1 MATRTDSITWTG
13 VLIRLAA
20 SLLLVFLT
28 WNAEG
33 WSYYHWTIDPLL
45 RGVRSF
51 SAIKFLAGALLI
63 AAWVVFLQAT
73 RRSIGLT
80 GTLLVAAIIGGV
92 IWLLISSG
100 MVSASSG
107 RGIARV
113 VLIGLSVVLAVGMSW
128 SHFSKRITG
137 QADTDV
143 VD

>member
-1 MATRTDSITWTG
+1 MPASDSITWGG
-13 VLIRLAA
+13 VLVRLLA
-20 SLLLVFLT
+20 SLVLVFLT

-33 WSYYHWTIDPLL
+33 WSYYHWAIQPLL
-45 RGVRSF
+45 EGAGNF

-73 RRSIGLT
+73 RRSIGLM
-80 GTLLVAAIIGGV
+80 GAVLVAAIAGGV

-100 MVSASSG
+100 LVTANSG
-107 RGIARV
+107 RGLARV
-113 VLIGLSVVLAVGMSW
+113 VLIAISVILAVGMSW
-128 SHFSKRITG
+128 SHMSKRLTG

>member
-1 MATRTDSITWTG
+1 MATETISWRG
-13 VLIRLAA
+13 VLVRLVAA
-20 SLLLVFLT
+20 LVLVFAT

-33 WSYYHWTIDPLL
+33 WSYYHWTVEPLL
-45 RGVRSF
+45 RGAGNF
-51 SAIKFLAGALLI
+51 SPIMFLAGAVLV

-73 RRSIGLT
+73 RRSIGLM
-80 GTLLVAAIIGGV
+80 GALLVAAISGGV

-100 MVSASSG
+100 IVSATSG

-113 VLIGLSVVLAVGMSW
+113 VLIGLSLVLAVGMSW
-128 SHFSKRITG
+128 SHMSRRITG

>member
-1 MATRTDSITWTG
+1 MPATESISWGG
-13 VLIRLAA
+13 VLVRLLA

-33 WSYYHWTIDPLL
+33 WSYYHWTIEPLL
-45 RGVRSF
+45 RGTGNF
-51 SAIKFLAGALLI
+51 SALKFLAGALLV

-73 RRSIGLT
+73 RRSIGLM
-80 GTLLVAAIIGGV
+80 GALLVAAIAGGV

-100 MVSASSG
+100 IVTATSG

-113 VLIGLSVVLAVGMSW
+113 VLIAISLILAVGMSW
-128 SHFSKRITG
+128 SHMSRRITG

-143 VD
+143 VN

>member
-1 MATRTDSITWTG
+1 M
-13 VLIRLAA
+13 V
-20 SLLLVFLT
+20 LVFLT

-33 WSYYHWTIDPLL
+33 WSYYHWTIQPLL
-45 RGVRSF
+45 EGAGNF
-51 SAIKFLAGALLI
+51 SALKFLAGALLV

-73 RRSIGLT
+73 RRSIGLM
-80 GTLLVAAIIGGV
+80 GAVLVAAICGGV

-100 MVSASSG
+100 IVSANSG

-113 VLIGLSVVLAVGMSW
+113 VLIGVSLILAVGMSW
-128 SHFSKRITG
+128 SHISRRLTG

>member
-1 MATRTDSITWTG
+1 MAVDSITWRG
-13 VLIRLAA
+13 VLLRLLA
-20 SLLLVFLT
+20 SLVLVFLT

-45 RGVRSF
+45 RGAGNF
-51 SAIKFLAGALLI
+51 SALKFLAGVSLI

-73 RRSIGLT
+73 RRSIGIT
-80 GTLLVAAIIGGV
+80 GAILVAAICGGV

-100 MVSASSG
+100 IVTADSG
-107 RGIARV
+107 RGLARV
-113 VLIGLSVVLAVGMSW
+113 VLIAISVILAVGMSW
-128 SHFSKRITG
+128 SHMSKRLTG

>member
-1 MATRTDSITWTG
+1 MVNDSITWG
-13 VLIRLAA
+13 GILVRLLAA
-20 SLLLVFLT
+20 LVLVFLT

-33 WSYYHWTIDPLL
+33 WSYYHWTIDPFL
-45 RGVRSF
+45 RGVGNF
-51 SAIKFLAGALLI
+51 SALKFLVGTLLI

-73 RRSIGLT
+73 RRSIGLM
-80 GTLLVAAIIGGV
+80 GALLVAAICGGV

-100 MVSASSG
+100 LVTANSG

-113 VLIGLSVVLAVGMSW
+113 VLIGVGLVLAVGMSW
-128 SHFSKRITG
+128 SHISRRVTG

>member
-1 MATRTDSITWTG
+1 MATDSITWRG
-13 VLIRLAA
+13 VLLRVFA
-20 SLLLVFLT
+20 SLVLVFLT

-33 WSYYHWTIDPLL
+33 WSYYHWTIQPLIE
-45 RGVRSF
+45 RTGGF
-51 SAIKFLAGALLI
+51 TAIKFLAGALLVT
-63 AAWVVFLQAT
+63 AWVVFLQAT
-73 RRSIGLT
+73 RRSIGI
-80 GTLLVAAIIGGV
+80 GGAALVAAICGGV

-100 MVSASSG
+100 IVSANSG

-128 SHFSKRITG
+128 SHISRKVTG

>member
-1 MATRTDSITWTG
+1 MPATESISWGG
-13 VLIRLAA
+13 VLVRLLA

-33 WSYYHWTIDPLL
+33 WSYYHWTIEPFL
-45 RGVRSF
+45 RGAGNF
-51 SAIKFLAGALLI
+51 SALKFLAGALLV

-73 RRSIGLT
+73 RRSIGLM
-80 GTLLVAAIIGGV
+80 GALLVAAIAGGV

-100 MVSASSG
+100 IVTATSG

-113 VLIGLSVVLAVGMSW
+113 VLIAISLILAVGMSW
-128 SHFSKRITG
+128 SHMSRRITG

-143 VD
+143 VN

>member
-1 MATRTDSITWTG
+1 MAATESITWRG
-13 VLIRLAA
+13 VLVRLLA
-20 SLLLVFLT
+20 SFVLVFLT

-33 WSYYHWTIDPLL
+33 WSYYHWTIEPLL
-45 RGVRSF
+45 RSAGNF
-51 SAIKFLAGALLI
+51 SAVKFLAGAVLL

-73 RRSIGLT
+73 RRSIGLM
-80 GTLLVAAIIGGV
+80 GAVLVAAIAGGV

-100 MVSASSG
+100 IVSATSG

-113 VLIGLSVVLAVGMSW
+113 VLIAISVILAVGMSW
-128 SHFSKRITG
+128 SHLSRRITG